1 MAQHYIT
8 EREFKAVLAEFLREA
23 NVPPEV
29 KDQVERVQMLMAT
42 PGEWEAAKH
51 MPPDTQPD
59 TMEETPGSE

>member
-1 MAQHYIT
+1 VIR
-8 EREFKAVLAEFLREA
+8 EDEFKSVLAEFLREA
-23 NVPPEV
+23 DVPQSV
-29 KDQVERVQMLMAT
+29 KDEVERIQMLMAT